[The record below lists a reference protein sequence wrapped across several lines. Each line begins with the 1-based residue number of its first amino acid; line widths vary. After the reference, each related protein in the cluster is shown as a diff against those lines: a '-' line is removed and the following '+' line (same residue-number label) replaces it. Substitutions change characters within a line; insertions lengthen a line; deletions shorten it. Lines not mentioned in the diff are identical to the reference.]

1 MIRHLKTGAPA
12 DTRAEADRKVREV
25 VKATLVD
32 SGAHGDAAMRL
43 LID

>member
-12 DTRAEADRKVREV
+12 DTDRKVREV
-25 VKATLVD
+25 AKATLVD